1 MQAQMIYPQ
10 SNVAAMIAARM
21 TKSKGFEYAVTKVLT
36 GFQVAPKSNTPLLD
50 ALKKAKNEG
59 VKVTPM
65 MKEFP
70 DIFAPWKKPPM
81 LDAVE
86 AAWATPTQ
94 FEHLNNK
101 VQYVPLATAGMP
113 GEMEFKLTYHSDSP
127 KYVGAWFN
135 GKPIYFGKTTLI
147 AWERDFATNMVL
159 LKMTQAT
166 AKKRG
171 LVS

>member
-21 TKSKGFEYAVTKVLT
+21 TKSKGFEYAVTKVVT

-70 DIFAPWKKPPM
+70 DIFAPWKK
-81 LDAVE
+81 
-86 AAWATPTQ
+86 
-94 FEHLNNK
+94 
-101 VQYVPLATAGMP
+101 LAIAHDTMN
-113 GEMEFKLTYHSDSP
+113 FTLKYHSDSP

-147 AWERDFATNMVL
+147 GYERDFATNMVL